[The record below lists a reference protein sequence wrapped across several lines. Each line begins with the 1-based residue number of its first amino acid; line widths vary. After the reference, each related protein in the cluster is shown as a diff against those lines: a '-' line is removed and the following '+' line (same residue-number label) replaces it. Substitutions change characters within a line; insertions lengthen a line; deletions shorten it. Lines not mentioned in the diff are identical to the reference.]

1 MTATALSLLQPALP
15 GSDRLPPWSAAARAV
30 YLPMLSAALAAGDM
44 EQVTEICTSPDIPTR
59 PSSAGLIGPVTTDP
73 LSKEQ

>member
-30 YLPMLSAALAAGDM
+30 YLPMLSVALATGDM
-44 EQVTEICTSPDIPTR
+44 ERVMEICTSPDVVP
-59 PSSAGLIGPVTTDP
+59 DP
-73 LSKEQ
+73 PE